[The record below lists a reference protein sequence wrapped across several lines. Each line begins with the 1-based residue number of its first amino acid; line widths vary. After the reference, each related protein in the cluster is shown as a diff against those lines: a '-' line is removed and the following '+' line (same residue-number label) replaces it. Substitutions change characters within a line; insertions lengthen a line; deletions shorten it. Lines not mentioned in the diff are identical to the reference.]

1 MPEDHIPSWCLTPHI
16 DPDMLARKLSLH
28 TMQGMLHIFF
38 ILCHSHCSNSLPLS
52 IPVLLIYILNLFLCS
67 IFYMEICLLITW
79 IYKKKI
85 VWPIHKQVMVVSGYV
100 EVSRH
105 STFIVRD
112 SMSGKYFGKIVDKSI
127 QPAVMQSP
135 SEGNQTGIRKL
146 EIDVNIL

>member
-28 TMQGMLHIFF
+28 TMQ
-38 ILCHSHCSNSLPLS
+38 
-52 IPVLLIYILNLFLCS
+52 
-67 IFYMEICLLITW
+67 
-79 IYKKKI
+79 
-85 VWPIHKQVMVVSGYV
+85 GYV

-135 SEGNQTGIRKL
+135 SEGNQTDSSRSKSGNLKDMKKDAMSTITENCGNKANKENAIVALEKETGIP
-146 EIDVNIL
+146 DVVEDSAAVYLLSVVRSILSSQRIPESTPY